1 MGQAEPVKKHYTFE
15 EYLEMERV
23 SDEKHEYYYGE
34 IFNMAGTTKRHS
46 KIVINLI
53 STIKGILPTEKCDL
67 LFDVKTEIY
76 YKSYY
81 VYPDLVITCSEED
94 NDPLT
99 IKNPTV
105 IFEVLSESTEEYDR
119 GTKLRAY
126 MQIPSLKHYVLVAQK
141 NCKVECYTRQGND
154 WLFNIYT
161 SLEEFLSITSLD
173 INISLAD
180 IYQNIIFDTEL
191 KIKQ

>member
-34 IFNMAGTTKRHS
+34 IFNMAGGTVRHS
-46 KIVINLI
+46 LI
-53 STIKGILPTEKCDL
+53 ISNIHFALRKQITNIDCET
-67 LFDVKTEIY
+67 LFDVRLELNH
-76 YKSYY
+76 KSYY
-81 VYPDLVITCSEED
+81 VYPDLMVRCSKEKD
-94 NDPLT
+94 DALIVRTP
-99 IKNPTV
+99 II

-126 MQIPSLKHYVLVAQK
+126 MQIPTLKHYVLVAQK

-161 SLEEFLSITSLD
+161 SLEEFLSLTSLD